1 MTRKMISMR
10 IVRDILT
17 YLLDRN
23 MTQRNTARIVGVDRT
38 VVLKMLNR
46 YQESGLPWPIPEIV
60 SDTKLKE
67 IVYPSTKR
75 VDFSI
80 NFDVIHEALQG
91 KGATLA
97 VLHDEWVTEAPGRN
111 TLSYP
116 QFCKR
121 YDKYRRQLSISMR
134 RADQF
139 GEVAYVDYSGM
150 TACYFDP
157 NTMQEIKCQI
167 FIGVLGGS
175 QYTYSEAMHT
185 QRMRDWLSC
194 HARMLTYFGGVPRV
208 IVPDNLKAAVTKADR
223 FFPTVNESYRAMCQY
238 YGTMPFPARAHKPKD
253 KPKAEA
259 GVLLVQRW
267 ILFVM
272 RKRKFFSL
280 DELNREIAALLIKLN
295 EKPFQKKSGSRK
307 LKWIEHELPAL
318 MPLPAQ
324 PYIPAEWG
332 KVRAAKDYHVEIERS
347 FYSVPYRFR
356 NSEIEYKLTDTSVEL
371 LQEREVIASHERSKI
386 EGSVSTKLEHQP
398 PNHKAVSGWNAD
410 EAISWA
416 RGVGEHTAKMLA
428 TQLERSRN
436 FMSGYRTTEGMKS
449 LCKRYGGERLEE
461 VCCYALANSATS
473 MLEVRTIL
481 SKNLDSLLPRGF
493 SDNPAPEIA
502 HENIRGAEYYARIL
516 NETKENEYD
525 E

>member
-1 MTRKMISMR
+1 MARMISMR
-10 IVRDILT
+10 VVRDILA

-23 MTQRNTARIVGVDRT
+23 MTQRNTARLVGVDRT

-46 YQESGLPWPIPEIV
+46 YQESGLPWPIPENV
-60 SDTKLKE
+60 SDAQLKE
-67 IVYPSTKR
+67 VMYPSAKR
-75 VDFSI
+75 KDFSI
-80 NFDVIHEALQG
+80 NFDVIHEAMQG

-97 VLHDEWVTEAPGRN
+97 VLHAEWTEDAPDRN
-111 TLSYP
+111 TLSYQ
-116 QFCKR
+116 QFCKN

-150 TACYFDP
+150 TAYYFDP
-157 NTMQEIKCQI
+157 ISMQEITCQI

-175 QYTYSEAMHT
+175 QYTYCEAMHT

-194 HARMLTYFGGVPRV
+194 HARMLSYFGGVPHM

-223 FFPTVNESYRAMCQY
+223 FFPTINESYRTMCRY
-238 YGTMPFPARAHKPKD
+238 YGMMPFPARAGKPKD

-267 ILFVM
+267 VLFVL
-272 RKRKFFSL
+272 RNRKFFSL

-324 PYIPAEWG
+324 PYVPAEWG
-332 KVRAAKDYHVEIERS
+332 KIRAAKDYHVEIERS

-356 NSEIEYKLTDTSVEL
+356 NLEIEFRLTDTSVEL
-371 LQEREVIASHERSKI
+371 LHGGEAIASHERSKI
-386 EGSVSTKLEHQP
+386 EGTVSTKQDHQP
-398 PNHKAVSGWNAD
+398 PNHKAVSGWSAD

-416 RGVGEHTAKMLA
+416 KGVGEYTAKMLGI
-428 TQLERSRN
+428 QLERSRN

-449 LCKRYGGERLEE
+449 LCKRYGEQRLEE

-473 MLEVRTIL
+473 ISDVRTIL
-481 SKNLDSLLPRGF
+481 SKNLDHLLPRGF
-493 SDNPAPEIA
+493 SENPAPEIA

-516 NETKENEYD
+516 NATKENEHD